1 MKGSWLFFSQSHL
14 FNYHCL
20 KCEMKILENNKSVAE
35 NQKLLRDLT
44 DSHLENLMT
53 DQKKN
58 QQKILEVSHVG
69 KFLMFFDN
77 KLQIDQLSETPDF
90 ILKSDLGK
98 IGLEHQTVL
107 DNKAKGREGFLENIF
122 SIAESELQSDIELPN
137 FCAECYII
145 PYTNFK
151 VKEKQ
156 KLVTIIKN
164 VVKEYVLTGVLI
176 ENPIIDRIW
185 KMPHSG
191 INITGNFGG
200 WWYQDISA
208 DVILKAIE
216 KKEKLITE
224 YKKNGGNIQWLL
236 MVIGSTGES
245 SYYMNQIMDLNLK
258 TEFDKVYIMEDFAT
272 NLYEIK

>member
-1 MKGSWLFFSQSHL
+1 
-14 FNYHCL
+14 
-20 KCEMKILENNKSVAE
+20 MKILKNKKSVSA

-58 QQKILEVSHVG
+58 QQKILEIAHVG
-69 KFLMFFDN
+69 KFLMFFD
-77 KLQIDQLSETPDF
+77 KKVQIENLSEKPDF

-98 IGLEHQTVL
+98 IGLEHQVVIH
-107 DNKAKGREGFLENIF
+107 NKAKEREGFFENIF
-122 SIAESELQSDIELPN
+122 SIAESELQSDRELPN
-137 FCAECYII
+137 FLAACCIT

-151 VKEKQ
+151 IKEKQ

-164 VVKEYVLTGVLI
+164 VVKQYVLTDILI
-176 ENPIIDRIW
+176 ENPIIDRVW

-191 INITGNFGG
+191 ISITGNLGG
-200 WWYQDISA
+200 WWDKDISA
-208 DVILKAIE
+208 EVIQKAIE
-216 KKEKLITE
+216 KKEKLISE
-224 YKKNGGNIQWLL
+224 YKKNGCETQWLL

-245 SYYMNQIMDLNLK
+245 SYSMNRTMDIDLK
-258 TEFDKVYIMEDFAT
+258 TEFNKVFILEDFAA